1 MVTTQQDSSAV
12 FPEERR
18 ERLFQLVK
26 QYRRLTTED
35 LAQILGASLATVRR
49 DTLMLE
55 RAGKIRRAYGGVMSL
70 DVEEDEVL
78 DQEPLFVEKSRANPE
93 AKRRIASVAAE
104 LVPEHAT
111 VIIDSGTTALA
122 LAQKLAGRNV
132 MLIMMDL
139 KAAQVASRGA
149 TEVWMIGGRVR
160 NGLFSLVGAWAEG
173 MLRGI
178 HADLFFMSADA
189 IDADAITNSTVDEAE
204 LKKLA
209 CSRAKKRIVIA
220 DHTKFN
226 RRKLVPVCGLEAID
240 ILVTDEAAR
249 PLLAA
254 YEDRFGK
261 ILYA

>member
-1 MVTTQQDSSAV
+1 
-12 FPEERR
+12 
-18 ERLFQLVK
+18 
-26 QYRRLTTED
+26 
-35 LAQILGASLATVRR
+35 LAQLLGASLATVRR
-49 DTLMLE
+49 DTLVLE
-55 RAGKIRRAYGGVMSL
+55 REGKIRRAYGGVMSF
-70 DVEEDEVL
+70 DAGDDGGL
-78 DQEPLFVEKSRANPE
+78 DQEPLFVEKCRANPE
-93 AKRRIASVAAE
+93 AKKRIAAAAAA

-122 LAQKLAGRNV
+122 LAQRLAGRDV

-139 KAAQVASRGA
+139 KAAQAASRGA
-149 TEVWMIGGRVR
+149 TEVWTIGGRVR

-189 IDADAITNSTVDEAE
+189 IDAEAITNSTVDEAE

-209 CSRAKKRIVIA
+209 FSRAKKRIVIA

-226 RRKLVPVCGLEAID
+226 RRKLVPVSGLDEID

-249 PLLAA
+249 PLLAP
-254 YEDRFGK
+254 YERSFAR
-261 ILYA
+261 IIYA

>member
-1 MVTTQQDSSAV
+1 
-12 FPEERR
+12 
-18 ERLFQLVK
+18 
-26 QYRRLTTED
+26 LTTED
-35 LAQILGASLATVRR
+35 LAQMLGASLATVRR
-49 DTLMLE
+49 DTLTLE
-55 RAGKIRRAYGGVMSL
+55 REGKIRRAYGGVMSV
-70 DVEEDEVL
+70 DVADEDVL
-78 DQEPLFVEKSRANPE
+78 DQEPLFAEKSRSNPE
-93 AKRRIASVAAE
+93 AKRRIAAVAAE

-122 LAQKLAGRNV
+122 LAQKLAGKNV

-149 TEVWMIGGRVR
+149 TEVWTIGGRVR

-209 CSRAKKRIVIA
+209 LSRAKKRVVIA

-240 ILVTDEAAR
+240 VLVTDEAAR
-249 PLLAA
+249 PHLAE
-254 YEDRFGK
+254 YEARFGK